1 MGVEKQGRS
10 ITIVM
15 RSGLSNL
22 AVASTSLSNSVQIE
36 MAAAVWVPLLCSA
49 PGQTHLVW
57 SVCDFR
63 DLAHVLRHT
72 QPRNKSL
79 EQARISL
86 SEKCALLPL
95 TIK

>member
-15 RSGLSNL
+15 RSGPSNL

-63 DLAHVLRHT
+63 DLAHVIR

-79 EQARISL
+79 EQA
-86 SEKCALLPL
+86 
-95 TIK
+95 